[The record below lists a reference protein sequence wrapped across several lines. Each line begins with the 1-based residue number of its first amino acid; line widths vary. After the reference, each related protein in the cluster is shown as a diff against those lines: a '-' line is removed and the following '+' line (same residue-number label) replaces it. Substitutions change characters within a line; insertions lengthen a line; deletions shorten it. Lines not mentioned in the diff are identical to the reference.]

1 MTAWRRPLAVF
12 IGGMAGGGA
21 RLGLSAG
28 IATPTGVPWGTL
40 IANLSGALLLGYVL
54 TRLLAGARRTTLT
67 LPLLCTG
74 VLGSYTTFSAL
85 SLETW
90 MLLRGD
96 RPALG
101 VGYAVASVV
110 LGLAA
115 AAAGIRIAERTA

>member
-1 MTAWRRPLAVF
+1 
-12 IGGMAGGGA
+12 MAGGGA

-28 IATPTGVPWGTL
+28 FGTPTGVPWDTL
-40 IANLSGALLLGYVL
+40 VTNLSGALLLGYVL
-54 TRLLAGARRTTLT
+54 TRLLSAARRTTVT
-67 LPLLCTG
+67 IPLLCTG

-90 MLLRGD
+90 TLLRGD

-101 VGYAVASVV
+101 VGYAVASVL

-115 AAAGIRIAERTA
+115 AAAGIRIAERSA

>member
-1 MTAWRRPLAVF
+1 MSAWRRPLAVF
-12 IGGMAGGGA
+12 IGGIAGGGA
-21 RLGLSAG
+21 RIGLSAAFAAPSG
-28 IATPTGVPWGTL
+28 IPWDTL
-40 IANLSGALLLGYVL
+40 VANLSGALLLGYVL

-67 LPLLCTG
+67 VPLLCTG

-101 VGYAVASVV
+101 VGYAVASVI

-115 AAAGIRIAERTA
+115 AAAGIRLAERTP